1 MEPTAL
7 NPFRLTTSELTSDEG
22 SAAMNCPACQADMP
36 ADALFC
42 AKCGQR
48 LKDSVPAAAAAVA
61 PADRLK
67 QRGAATPDEPETHL
81 WQGGFSPKAMI
92 GYWVMAALA
101 TIAGIVAA
109 VFLGPATAG
118 AAWLLVILL
127 SVALWGGLVLYYFY
141 LRYGVSYE
149 LTSQRLVH
157 KVGLLSQTTNRIEV
171 IDVDDVS
178 FHQSFI
184 ERMLGVGTIRILS
197 SDTSDPTLII
207 RGIDDVKRIANMID
221 NVRRDER
228 RRRGM
233 YIETV

>member
-1 MEPTAL
+1 ML
-7 NPFRLTTSELTSDEG
+7 
-22 SAAMNCPACQADMP
+22 CPACQADMP
-36 ADALFC
+36 AEALYC

-48 LKDSVPAAAAAVA
+48 LKDSTAPAAGTAASAT

-67 QRGAATPDEPETHL
+67 QRVAATPDEPETPL
-81 WQGGFSPKAMI
+81 WNGGFSPKAMI
-92 GYWVMAALA
+92 GYWLLAALA
-101 TIAGIVAA
+101 TVAGIVAG
-109 VFLGPATAG
+109 VLFGPTTNG
-118 AAWLLVILL
+118 AAWLLVMLL
-127 SVALWGGLVLYYFY
+127 CIALWGGLVLYYLY
-141 LRYGVSYE
+141 LRYGMHYE

-157 KVGLLSQTTNRIEV
+157 KVGILSQSTNRIEV

-178 FHQSFI
+178 YHQTFI

-197 SDTSDPTLII
+197 SDTSDPMLVI